1 MPAAQDKRRMVPA
14 IKVHQWL
21 REWTDVDFDPQQHR
35 SRPPEGF
42 HLFSLPASDLRAL
55 SGIFRRT
62 TEGGVARALDL
73 GIQRRHDPER
83 SEEIKEFV
91 KYGFPWSSL
100 SRQRRDSGE
109 NNDLKKPGWLP
120 TAIVVNILRGEDVR
134 NGKTVHKDDLIEIHE
149 GDDVS
154 KINLPRAFS
163 DKWEPN
169 AIAPIEVIDGQH
181 RLWAFSQRQFAK
193 DFSLPVV
200 AFWGLDI
207 SWQAY
212 LFYTINI
219 KPKRINTSLAFDLY
233 PLLRTEDWL
242 ERFEGHSIYRETRAQ
257 EITEALWSYPAS
269 PWHER
274 IDMLGGRRGTFVTQA
289 AWIRSLLATFVKS
302 FESTRSPIGGLFG
315 APRGEHELV
324 LGWGRAQQSAFIV
337 LVWQAVEKAVKASK
351 EPWAE
356 DLRKAK
362 AEPTSDPAF
371 SGDFTLLNNDQGV
384 RGVLAIF
391 NDLCWIMS
399 DQLVLDELASDV
411 GGGGTAESA
420 ISKTLTEMRR
430 AKVGRF
436 VNLVAKDLVSYDWRT
451 SGAPGLNEE
460 TRSSKA
466 RFRGGTGYRELRKDL
481 FRHVATHRDEAGK
494 AASTAVKALG
504 L

>member
-1 MPAAQDKRRMVPA
+1 MPSASNKRPSVPA

-21 REWTDVDFDPQQHR
+21 AEWADIDFDPQQNR

-83 SEEIKEFV
+83 SDEIKEFV
-91 KYGFPWSSL
+91 KHGFPWSSL
-100 SRQRRDSGE
+100 SKQRRTSGE
-109 NNDLKKPGWLP
+109 FDDLKKPGWLP
-120 TAIVVNILRGEDVR
+120 TAIVVNILRREDVR
-134 NGKTVHKDDLIEIHE
+134 NGKSVQKDDLIDIDDDDSVSEIR
-149 GDDVS
+149 
-154 KINLPRAFS
+154 LPKAFN
-163 DKWEPN
+163 DKWEPTGLP
-169 AIAPIEVIDGQH
+169 PIEIIDGQH

-257 EITEALWSYPAS
+257 EITEALWSYRDS

-274 IDMLGGRRGTFVTQA
+274 IDMLGGRRGKFVTQA
-289 AWIRSLLATFVKS
+289 AWIRSLLTTFVKS
-302 FESTRSPIGGLFG
+302 FESTRTPIGGLFG
-315 APRGEHELV
+315 APRGEHKLV
-324 LGWGRAQQSAFIV
+324 LGWSRAQQSAFII
-337 LVWQAVEKAVKASK
+337 LIWQALEKAVKSSK
-351 EPWAE
+351 ETWAE
-356 DLRKAK
+356 DLRKKGAGN
-362 AEPTSDPAF
+362 SGDPAF
-371 SGDFTLLNNDQGV
+371 SGDHTLLNNDQGV
-384 RGVLAIF
+384 RGVLAVF
-391 NDLCWIMS
+391 NDLCWMMS
-399 DQLVLDELASDV
+399 DDLALDDLANDV
-411 GGGGTAESA
+411 NSNGTAETS
-420 ISKTLTEMRR
+420 ISKALTAMRS
-430 AKVGRF
+430 ASVGKF
-436 VNLVAKDLVSYDWRT
+436 VNLVARDLAGYDWRT
-451 SGAPGLNEE
+451 SGTPGLSEA

-466 RFRGGTGYRELRKDL
+466 RFRGGTGYRELRSDL
-481 FRHVATHRDEAGK
+481 LRHVNSHDDEA
-494 AASTAVKALG
+494 AEVASSVIEALE